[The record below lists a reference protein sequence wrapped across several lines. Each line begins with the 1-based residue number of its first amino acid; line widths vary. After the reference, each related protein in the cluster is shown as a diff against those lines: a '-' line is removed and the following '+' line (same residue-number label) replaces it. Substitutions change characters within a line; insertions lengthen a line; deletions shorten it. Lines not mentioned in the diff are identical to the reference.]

1 MQKLDEHTQIIQIVG
16 CDHCSG
22 TGYIGRMALLEVFE
36 VSEDIKKMIVEGKT
50 AVDIYGKARESG
62 YLTMKE
68 DGIIKMLNGLTTLDE
83 IRRVL

>member
-1 MQKLDEHTQIIQIVG
+1 
-16 CDHCSG
+16 
-22 TGYIGRMALLEVFE
+22 MALLEVFE
-36 VSEDIKKMIVEGKT
+36 VSEDIKKLIVDGKST
-50 AVDIYGKARESG
+50 MDIYGRARENG